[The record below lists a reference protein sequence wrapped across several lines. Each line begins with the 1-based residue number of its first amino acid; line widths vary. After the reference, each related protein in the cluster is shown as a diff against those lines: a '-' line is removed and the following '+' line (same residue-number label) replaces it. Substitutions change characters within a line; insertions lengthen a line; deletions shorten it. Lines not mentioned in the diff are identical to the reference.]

1 MNLPPSLSAQTL
13 QIPCFFF
20 HSHGCSNS
28 HSKLFSSIPA
38 TPAAAHRP
46 PRSRSSIR
54 DDLER
59 SNYKC
64 ATAYDEGESER
75 SETDKLVDGMD
86 FGELCN
92 EFECFSSPSV
102 EATARLLVRDI
113 LELRDD
119 SRSFATY
126 AISVQYKDPVRNI
139 TGREKYKRPL
149 WVKDAM
155 ENPTSNVQEMVML
168 STSVL
173 NIKWTVKGKPK
184 PALAATIGGDLTIK
198 VDSKF
203 TLNQISGQVIGYEEL
218 WDLSASSI
226 IAQTCFLMSRR
237 LSASIE
243 AGKDTFDFVK
253 DFTRR
258 FTTENESMEVD
269 PESSGDPTKF
279 FLWDDQGGD
288 LYQIALFLALVYFVV
303 QVLRTT
309 L

>member
-1 MNLPPSLSAQTL
+1 
-13 QIPCFFF
+13 
-20 HSHGCSNS
+20 
-28 HSKLFSSIPA
+28 
-38 TPAAAHRP
+38 
-46 PRSRSSIR
+46 
-54 DDLER
+54 
-59 SNYKC
+59 
-64 ATAYDEGESER
+64 
-75 SETDKLVDGMD
+75 
-86 FGELCN
+86 
-92 EFECFSSPSV
+92 
-102 EATARLLVRDI
+102 
-113 LELRDD
+113 
-119 SRSFATY
+119 
-126 AISVQYKDPVRNI
+126 
-139 TGREKYKRPL
+139 
-149 WVKDAM
+149 
-155 ENPTSNVQEMVML
+155 MVML